1 MRNGRSHWDGLREGE
16 RKEGRIVLE
25 KKKTCRWGLQRFQGG
40 VVPEVRHKLQLQIS
54 LSIVARWSITYTDP
68 LPPTQI
74 RHFSPSLLCFPFPSR
89 LAPVVVTQSV
99 SLFPGSAPSAE
110 AGGQAGSQSCGVVE
124 GSGVDACV
132 REALSH
138 IPLAAGSRPGLRSGV
153 RKGVCRGTGGEGRGG
168 SPLSHDL
175 SGSCAHLGAIHFLPE
190 NSLSPCNCRRGVGV
204 GVSARGRGR
213 EEKGGGGEGERSL
226 ASKNESGRLG
236 TASPGLKS

>member
-1 MRNGRSHWDGLREGE
+1 MSCTKSDANSKCTSDFPLCRARASHILIHFRLHGSN
-16 RKEGRIVLE
+16 
-25 KKKTCRWGLQRFQGG
+25 
-40 VVPEVRHKLQLQIS
+40 IS
-54 LSIVARWSITYTDP
+54 LP
-68 LPPTQI
+68 
-74 RHFSPSLLCFPFPSR
+74 PSLSCFPFPSC

-110 AGGQAGSQSCGVVE
+110 AGRQGRRAGSQSCGVVE

-138 IPLAAGSRPGLRSGV
+138 IPLAAGSRPGLRSRVGGGSGGGV
-153 RKGVCRGTGGEGRGG
+153 EGG

-190 NSLSPCNCRRGVGV
+190 NSLSPCNCRRGGERSGKGKGGV
-204 GVSARGRGR
+204 GGR
-213 EEKGGGGEGERSL
+213 EEGGEAGVQRSL
-226 ASKNESGRLG
+226 ASKNESGRLS